1 MKKGSNMQK
10 KRKINAPREM
20 TVTGF
25 VEEFD
30 STGEGIGLMIATDED
45 NYLVN
50 LNKNGKKLYD
60 ALDRKVNVTGL
71 VERDRE
77 GILHMAVTGFRIIE
91 ENPEGLDDLDFDSDD
106 EDFRPPFRID

>member
-1 MKKGSNMQK
+1 MQK
-10 KRKINAPREM
+10 KRKINAPKEM

-30 STGEGIGLMIATDED
+30 SVGEGIGLMIATNED

-50 LNKNGKKLYD
+50 LNKNGNKLFD
-60 ALDRKVNVTGL
+60 ALDQQVKITGL

-77 GILHMAVTGFRIIE
+77 GIKHITVTRFSVVEARKRQGS
-91 ENPEGLDDLDFDSDD
+91 LDLDN
-106 EDFRPPFRID
+106 RAN

>member
-1 MKKGSNMQK
+1 MTKGGNMQK

-30 STGEGIGLMIATDED
+30 STGEGIGLMIATGED

-50 LNKNGKKLYD
+50 LNKNGKKLFD
-60 ALDRKVNVTGL
+60 ALDRKISVTGR

-77 GILHMAVTGFRIIE
+77 GILRMTVTEFRIPE
-91 ENPEGLDDLDFDSDD
+91 ENVERFDDLDSDGDD
-106 EDFRPPFRID
+106 EDFRAPFQVD